1 MSKSTNEVDIMPI
14 KIVIADDHALLRQGI
29 RNVLELEED
38 FQVIGEAGDGEE
50 AVERAATLK
59 PDILLLDINMP
70 KMNGLEVIRQMIDQH
85 TKVRIIVLTM
95 HDDENYVIEVIKA
108 GAVGYLLKDIEPGM
122 LVKAIRTVYE
132 GESFIYPTLAKKLFG
147 EINRQHVKNLEAARV
162 LARTKDER
170 LSYRELEVLEMVC
183 KGKSNQDVAKIL
195 FLSEK
200 TVKNHLTNI
209 FRKISVTD
217 RTQAVLYAIKNK
229 LVVLE

>member
-1 MSKSTNEVDIMPI
+1 MPI
-14 KIVIADDHALLRQGI
+14 KIIIADDHTLLRQGI

-38 FQVIGEAGDGEE
+38 LLVIGEASDGEQ
-50 AVERAATLK
+50 AVQRTLELL

-70 KMNGLEVIRQMIDQH
+70 KMNGLEVIRRINEQD

-95 HDDENYVIEVIKA
+95 HDDENYVMEVIKS
-108 GAVGYLLKDIEPGM
+108 GAVGYLLKDIEAGM
-122 LVKAIRTVYE
+122 LVKAIRTVYD

-147 EINRQHVKNLEAARV
+147 EINRQHTQTLEAAR
-162 LARTKDER
+162 LAEQQREDRDDKEER
-170 LSYRELEVLEMVC
+170 LSYREIEVLVMVC
-183 KGKSNQDVAKIL
+183 KGLSNQEAAKQL

-209 FRKISVTD
+209 FRKIGVTD

-229 LVVLE
+229 IVVIE

>member
-1 MSKSTNEVDIMPI
+1 MPI

-29 RNVLELEED
+29 RNVLELED
-38 FQVIGEAGDGEE
+38 DLQVIGEAGDGEE
-50 AVERAATLK
+50 AVKKAAQLV

-70 KMNGLEVIRQMIDQH
+70 KINGLEVIKQVIAQQP
-85 TKVRIIVLTM
+85 KVRIIVLTM
-95 HDDENYVIEVIKA
+95 HDDKNYVIEVIKA

-132 GESFIYPTLAKKLFG
+132 GESFIYPCLAKKLFS
-147 EINRQHVKNLEAARV
+147 EINRQHVRKLEEAKV
-162 LARTKDER
+162 IERTKDER
-170 LSYRELEVLEMVC
+170 LSYRETEVLEMVC
-183 KGKSNQDVAKIL
+183 KGMSNQDVAKHL

-209 FRKISVTD
+209 FRKIGVTD

-229 LVVLE
+229 IIIIE